1 MEDEIL
7 QSAARFAY
15 DLPGAEDAE
24 EEGILLLQ
32 PSSAGH
38 HGTLPEVIKLPGL
51 QHELHAIVSRLQQP
65 HTDGLA

>member
-7 QSAARFAY
+7 QLAVRFAH
-15 DLPGAEDAE
+15 DLLRAEDAE
-24 EEGILLLQ
+24 EEGIPLLQ
-32 PSSAGH
+32 PTSAGH

-51 QHELHAIVSRLQQP
+51 QHELHAIVSRLQQA